1 MTAWGSY
8 SWEPTLVSSFRLRTE
23 HQDGMEGSAAVLAGM
38 PALGANTANYGGK
51 ITEASVGVNYMY
63 APAKNISIEY
73 ITPLSQDRN
82 GIQADKESA
91 IAISWRN
98 AFF

>member
-1 MTAWGSY
+1 M
-8 SWEPTLVSSFRLRTE
+8 SSFRLRTE

>member
-1 MTAWGSY
+1 M
-8 SWEPTLVSSFRLRTE
+8 VSSFRLRTE
-23 HQDGMEGSAAVLAGM
+23 HQDAIHGIDSNIYAPGSDAQ
-38 PALGANTANYGGK
+38 TANYGGK

-82 GIQADKESA
+82 GYQANKESV